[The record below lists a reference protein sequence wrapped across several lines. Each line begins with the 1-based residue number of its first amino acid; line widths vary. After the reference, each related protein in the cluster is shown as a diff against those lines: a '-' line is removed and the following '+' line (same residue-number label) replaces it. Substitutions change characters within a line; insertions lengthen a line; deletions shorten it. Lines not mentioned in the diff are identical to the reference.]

1 MVPSSAKSIEWSN
14 RLDRFTHSGLS
25 LAQFCKQENIGVQ
38 SFYYWK
44 KRLAPKDR
52 QRSLYRLPGDK
63 PELHEHDWRVRCTV
77 HAGAIRIECHIESLQ
92 AFSTMLDWV
101 ASLQDDSPQG
111 SSPHNTSLRGSSLFE
126 QLVGQD

>member
-44 KRLAPKDR
+44 KRLAPKER
-52 QRSLYRLPGDK
+52 QRSLHPLPGVM
-63 PELHEHDWRVRCTV
+63 PELNEHDLHVRCTV
-77 HAGAIRIECHIESLQ
+77 HAGMIRIECHIESLQ
-92 AFSTMLDWV
+92 AFDAMLAWA
-101 ASLQDDSPQG
+101 ASLQDNSPQ
-111 SSPHNTSLRGSSLFE
+111 NNSLRGSSLFE